1 MATEPSTFEQD
12 LGALEKLVADMEA
25 GKMSLEDMV
34 KAFEKG
40 QKLVA
45 KCNKRLGDVERRIAV
60 IKNGAAEPLDAQMEQ
75 E

>member
-1 MATEPSTFEQD
+1 MATEASTFEQD
-12 LGALEKLVADMEA
+12 LGELEKLVADMEA

-45 KCNKRLGDVERRIAV
+45 KCNRRLNDVEKRIAV
-60 IKNGAAEPLDAQMEQ
+60 IKNGATEPLDAQMEQ